1 MPTDPSLE
9 RPRRPRAQDDLD
21 DVPGLPMPDGDHQG
35 DEALL
40 DLDDDDA
47 EADPEGTWLDDTA
60 DSGHLESEG
69 IDDLEGESSALDDAY
84 LAIDDDPLEL
94 DPETRWTDGSE
105 AESALPVDELEG
117 ADAPPLGVDD
127 GAEGIAEDRD
137 PSELDEGPS
146 SLGSDDLASDLTV
159 GDPLPALATED
170 DAEAVDEPALA
181 LSALDGELVLVHA
194 EALRVGRARLP
205 IALEEGDALAG
216 AVALDDAR
224 LLLFTRERRGYV
236 FEVHGEELLPL
247 EGRIVDAAPDRRG
260 GAFLLDDGGA
270 VTLLAQS
277 GEQGGKVLSVIA
289 HALRLSSV
297 PADPSALYAWCK
309 GPDGEALVRLDLA
322 AARATT
328 VRIEGVPEGARLTAL
343 AVSRDGALLLAVIA
357 EPGRAS
363 VYRLEGA
370 SAGHARCRR
379 IASQEGGPI
388 EALVTVDR
396 SLVALREGRLE
407 HLALEAPLSAKPD
420 LSPKPG
426 AGRSG

>member
-1 MPTDPSLE
+1 VPTDPSLE

-69 IDDLEGESSALDDAY
+69 IDDLEAESSALDDAY
-84 LAIDDDPLEL
+84 LPIDDDPLDL

-127 GAEGIAEDRD
+127 GAEGIADDRD

-194 EALRVGRARLP
+194 EALRVGRARLAHRP
-205 IALEEGDALAG
+205 
-216 AVALDDAR
+216 R
-224 LLLFTRERRGYV
+224 RRGC
-236 FEVHGEELLPL
+236 
-247 EGRIVDAAPDRRG
+247 ARRRRRPRRR
-260 GAFLLDDGGA
+260 
-270 VTLLAQS
+270 S
-277 GEQGGKVLSVIA
+277 
-289 HALRLSSV
+289 
-297 PADPSALYAWCK
+297 
-309 GPDGEALVRLDLA
+309 LA
-322 AARATT
+322 A
-328 VRIEGVPEGARLTAL
+328 L
-343 AVSRDGALLLAVIA
+343 
-357 EPGRAS
+357 
-363 VYRLEGA
+363 
-370 SAGHARCRR
+370 HA
-379 IASQEGGPI
+379 
-388 EALVTVDR
+388 
-396 SLVALREGRLE
+396 
-407 HLALEAPLSAKPD
+407 
-420 LSPKPG
+420 
-426 AGRSG
+426 